1 MAGIDT
7 TRWHLVSPLLDELLE
22 ADEAQRAA
30 LLAQLRTNSPGLA
43 DDVAALLAQRASI
56 ETAGF
61 LEGSAFEFPG
71 AVSFAGRVVGSYTL
85 ERQLGQGGMG
95 AVWLAQ
101 RSDGRFEGKAAVKL
115 INLSLLARDGAE
127 RFRHEGSVLARL
139 THPNVAR
146 LLDAGVAPGGQS
158 YLILEYVDG
167 EPIDR
172 WCSAHDLDIKARLRL
187 FLDVLAA
194 VAHAHGNLILH
205 RDLKPSNILV
215 TRDGQVKLLDFGIAQ
230 LLDERQL
237 AMAKT
242 AAGPLHAFTL
252 DYAAPEQVQAG
263 DVTIATDVYALG
275 VLLYFLLSGK
285 HPTGQPG
292 DTAEERA
299 NGILNNEPARLN
311 HSDDVDAIVAKALQK
326 APADRYKSADALAQ
340 DIERYLDDL
349 PVLAHPDHAWYR
361 TRKFVKRHALGVA
374 ATSAMAVSIVGG
386 AGIAL
391 WQANA
396 AQIEARKAQAVQS
409 FLTDVFLVNTYEQP
423 DPLKAQGTTARELLI
438 SGTQRIQSS
447 LADAP
452 EAKVEVLRTLGGLLL
467 EFGLYDE
474 AVALERE
481 RIELLRRLHGI
492 SDVRVA
498 AGLLTLAE
506 AMEQSSSI
514 DDRDGVLT
522 EVQGIVARAGK
533 VEPSL
538 QAELS
543 FQLAKVEAYR
553 DWNRSAEHA
562 RQAVALFRQHGP
574 QSRLAEALALEAG
587 AADEMRELE
596 TAERAYQDSL
606 IVARGLKEGQNQ
618 VLPIVQMRLA
628 GVQGERLKIDAADAN
643 FREAIA
649 ASERL
654 YGPEHD
660 IHLDNIYNY
669 GTFLA
674 RNARSSE
681 ALVFLRQAAETH
693 LRVRGENETFNGPKY
708 LSLLGVVLVDHGRA
722 AEGASYLTK
731 AIELKRAGGRNNLSL
746 AAFLHLAARGPVEIG
761 DPQTSLARLDE
772 ARDIIASHDPE
783 SGRDLLHRNQIERA
797 RLALRSNRAA
807 EAVQIM
813 RKELGDPQDVPQS
826 RNDLGDR
833 LLFAETQAHS
843 GDLQAAAHTTQLI
856 RSAIDE
862 LGLARAAERE
872 IARLDVVDAKV
883 QLSKSDLAGATE
895 SLQRAVATRQKL
907 MDPMSP
913 LLAEAQFE
921 LARVRQLGGSR
932 EAAARLLR
940 EAHKVLAANPAVAP
954 QFERYRRMSD

>member
-1 MAGIDT
+1 
-7 TRWHLVSPLLDELLE
+7 VSPLLDELLD

-30 LLAQLRTNSPGLA
+30 LLDQLRTNSPGLA
-43 DDVAALLAQRASI
+43 DDVAALLAQRAAI

-61 LEGSAFEFPG
+61 LEGAAFELPG
-71 AVSFAGRVVGSYTL
+71 GGSFAGRVVGNYTL
-85 ERQLGQGGMG
+85 DRQLGQGGMG
-95 AVWLAQ
+95 AVWLAH
-101 RSDGRFEGKAAVKL
+101 RSDGRFEGRAAVKL
-115 INLSLLARDGAE
+115 LNLSHLARDGAE

-139 THPNVAR
+139 THPNIAR
-146 LLDAGVAPGGQS
+146 LLDAGVAEAGQP
-158 YLILEYVDG
+158 YLILEYIDG

-172 WCSAHDLDIKARLRL
+172 WSSTQDLDIKARLQL

-230 LLDERQL
+230 LLDEQQL

-242 AAGPLHAFTL
+242 AAGPFNAFTL
-252 DYAAPEQVQAG
+252 DYAAPEQIQGG
-263 DVTIATDVYALG
+263 DVTIATDIYALG
-275 VLLYFLLSGK
+275 VMLYVLLADT
-285 HPTGQPG
+285 HPTAKPG
-292 DTAEERA
+292 DTPEERA
-299 NGILNNEPARLN
+299 DGIVQNQPAPLRESREL
-311 HSDDVDAIVAKALQK
+311 DAIVAKALRK
-326 APADRYKSADALAQ
+326 SPSERYKSADALAQ
-340 DIERYLDDL
+340 DIERYLDGR
-349 PVLAHPDHAWYR
+349 PVLAHPDSAWYR
-361 TRKFVKRHALGVA
+361 ARKFVARHALGVT

-386 AGIAL
+386 AGVAL

-409 FLTDVFLVNTYEQP
+409 FLTEVFLVNTYEQP
-423 DPLKAQGTTARELLI
+423 DPLAAQTTTARELLI

-467 EFGLYDE
+467 EFGMYDE

-481 RIELLRRLHGI
+481 RIQLLRSLYGV

-498 AGLLTLAE
+498 EALLALSE
-506 AMEQSSSI
+506 AMEESSSTN
-514 DDRDGVLT
+514 DRDGVLK
-522 EVQGIVARAGK
+522 EVQGIVARKGE

-543 FQLAKVEAYR
+543 FQLSKVEAYR
-553 DWNRSAEHA
+553 DWNLSAEHA

-574 QSRLAEALALEAG
+574 QSRLAEALALEAD

-596 TAERAYQDSL
+596 TAERAYKESL
-606 IVARGLKEGQNQ
+606 DVARGLQEGQNR

-628 GVQGERLKIDAADAN
+628 GVQGERLKIDEADAN

-649 ASERL
+649 VSERL
-654 YGPEHD
+654 YGPEHQ

-674 RNARSSE
+674 RNARGNE

-708 LSLLGVVLVDHGRA
+708 LSLLGVVLVDHGRV
-722 AEGASYLTK
+722 AEGAPYLTK

-746 AAFLHLAARGPVEIG
+746 AAFLHLAARAPIENG
-761 DPQTSLARLDE
+761 DLQTSLARLDE
-772 ARDIIASHDPE
+772 ARDIIMSHDPE

-797 RLALRSNRAA
+797 RLALRADRAT
-807 EAVQIM
+807 EALQIL
-813 RKELGDPQDVPQS
+813 RKELGDPQDVPAS
-826 RNDLGDR
+826 RNDLMDR
-833 LLFAETQAHS
+833 LLYAETQAHG
-843 GDLQAAAHTTQLI
+843 GDLQAAERSAKLI
-856 RSAIDE
+856 RTAIEE
-862 LGLARAAERE
+862 LSLARAAERE
-872 IARLDVVDAKV
+872 IARLDVIDAKV
-883 QLSKSDLAGATE
+883 QLAKSDLAGATA
-895 SLQRAVATRQKL
+895 SLRRALATRQKL
-907 MDPMSP
+907 TDPMSP
-913 LLAEAQFE
+913 LIAEAEFE
-921 LARVRQLGGSR
+921 LARVLQAAGDRD
-932 EAAARLLR
+932 EAAQLIR
-940 EAHKVLAANPAVAP
+940 EGNKVLAANGKVAP
-954 QFERYRRMSD
+954 QFERYRM